1 LFAFFDGFQFRLQT
15 VLSGVVPY
23 QIFLMIPY
31 ILSMVALAVMARRAR
46 VPQALM
52 QPFRRGER

>member
-1 LFAFFDGFQFRLQT
+1 ML
-15 VLSGVVPY
+15 PY
-23 QIFLMIPY
+23 VMSI
-31 ILSMVALAVMARRAR
+31 VALLVMARRAR

>member
-1 LFAFFDGFQFRLQT
+1 
-15 VLSGVVPY
+15 LS
-23 QIFLMIPY
+23 
-31 ILSMVALAVMARRAR
+31 ILALLVMSRRAR